1 MGEVI
6 TIGLDIAK
14 SVFQVHGVDGAGAVV
29 IRKRVSR
36 AKVSTFFADL
46 PPCVIGIEACPSAH
60 HWGRELE
67 ALGHTVR
74 LMPPSYVKAYLKR
87 SKNDANDA
95 EAICEAVTRPSMR
108 FVALKTKAQQAAL
121 MLHRTRQM
129 LVRQR
134 TMLSNA
140 MRGHLAEL
148 GIVSAKGRNGT
159 SELLRIIADGADS
172 RVPPVAR
179 GILEVLARQ
188 YSAIGA
194 ELGSIQKGILAWHR
208 SCEASR
214 RLEEIPGIGPIV
226 ATALVAEIGDW
237 KAFGSGR
244 DLAAWIGLVPKQH
257 TTGGKDRLSGI
268 TKQGNR
274 YLRWLLVT
282 GAMAVIRYAQKH
294 GTRKQPWLGRLME
307 RRPTK
312 VAAVALANKIARVA
326 WAIWFTATDTRSRNC
341 RWLRERHQQIDWQHQ
356 LARARRR
363 NADTVVPGIGRTRL
377 GQRTS
382 KCASSIGTRFAQRI
396 RASGHTCRINRPDT

>member
-1 MGEVI
+1 
-6 TIGLDIAK
+6 
-14 SVFQVHGVDGAGAVV
+14 
-29 IRKRVSR
+29 
-36 AKVSTFFADL
+36 
-46 PPCVIGIEACPSAH
+46 
-60 HWGRELE
+60 
-67 ALGHTVR
+67 
-74 LMPPSYVKAYLKR
+74 MPPSYVKAYLKR

-95 EAICEAVTRPSMR
+95 AAICEAVTRPSMR
-108 FVALKTKAQQAAL
+108 FVALKTKEQQASL

-134 TMLSNA
+134 TMLINA

-159 SELLRIIADGADS
+159 GELLRIITDGADG
-172 RVPPVAR
+172 RIPPMAR
-179 GILEVLARQ
+179 GILGVLARQ

-194 ELGSIQKGILAWHR
+194 ELGSIQKSILAWHR

-244 DLAAWIGLVPKQH
+244 NLAAWIGLVPKQH
-257 TTGGKDRLSGI
+257 TTGGKDRLGGI

-294 GTRKQPWLGRLME
+294 GTHKRPWLGRLME

-326 WAIWFTATDTRSRNC
+326 WAIMVHGDRYKEPELQA
-341 RWLRERHQQIDWQHQ
+341 
-356 LARARRR
+356 AA
-363 NADTVVPGIGRTRL
+363 
-377 GQRTS
+377 
-382 KCASSIGTRFAQRI
+382 
-396 RASGHTCRINRPDT
+396 